1 MAERRMFA
9 RAIVGSAR
17 FLRMPASSRLLYY
30 DLGVAA
36 DDDGVVEA
44 FTVMRSTG
52 ASEDDLRVLVSKNF
66 VQVLNDDLVVVIL
79 DWRTNNQIRKD
90 RYHPSIYR
98 DSLISLGFLEQKTSI
113 GQPNGNQNSSFDNQV
128 VDQRLTQS
136 SLVKSSL
143 VKKVASPRASRFTP
157 PSVDEVRAYCLE
169 RKNGIDPERFVDF
182 YAANGWKQGRGK
194 PIVDWKAAVRTW
206 ERKEDTKQTH
216 APAEDWTIAHPEWAD
231 QSTWVPGP
239 DGVYRPVGVKP

>member
-98 DSLISLGFLEQKTSI
+98 DSLISLGFLEQKTNT
-113 GQPNGNQNSSFDNQV
+113 GLPNGNQNSSFDNQA
-128 VDQRLTQS
+128 VDRRLTES
-136 SLVKSSL
+136 SLVKSSP

-157 PSVDEVRAYCLE
+157 PSVDEVRAYCSE
-169 RKNGIDPERFVDF
+169 RKNSVDPGRFVDF
-182 YAANGWKQGRGK
+182 YTANDWKQGRGK

-206 ERKEDTKQTH
+206 ERSDAQQRAQDKNRVRTSAEYRKE
-216 APAEDWTIAHPEWAD
+216 AD
-231 QSTWVPGP
+231 FFG
-239 DGVYRPVGVKP
+239 